1 MISFGLQGHITLNL
15 SNLYSI
21 GFICWAIQLRGKTAM
36 KLLVDFRYATG
47 CEKWWISFSIT
58 LEPSGH
64 TINGILAEMIS
75 RGGCFFFFCVFFM
88 LMQSIIGSVGCSWY
102 CTWLAEGLCQM
113 CFNCFDHCDQVRD
126 VERHY
131 VDGWYTVVYDGEGI
145 LDFNMDV
152 TSVHRLTRNH
162 IRIHVNLTTGM
173 NNGIGIRLVDTKED
187 DPVRQVWSCYQIVS
201 ACHIRLMQVWARLW
215 SDVIFFVKKHHQLNS
230 LNISW

>member
-64 TINGILAEMIS
+64 TLNGILAEMIS

-88 LMQSIIGSVGCSWY
+88 LMQSVIGLVGCSWY
-102 CTWLAEGLCQM
+102 LI
-113 CFNCFDHCDQVRD
+113 
-126 VERHY
+126 
-131 VDGWYTVVYDGEGI
+131 GW
-145 LDFNMDV
+145 
-152 TSVHRLTRNH
+152 
-162 IRIHVNLTTGM
+162 RIM
-173 NNGIGIRLVDTKED
+173 
-187 DPVRQVWSCYQIVS
+187 
-201 ACHIRLMQVWARLW
+201 
-215 SDVIFFVKKHHQLNS
+215 SDVFQLFWPLWPGARRGTALCGWLVYS
-230 LNISW
+230 CLWWRRYPRLQHGCH